1 MNLGIDFGSTYT
13 IASLYDENNKSL
25 DALLLGGMTSPC
37 IPTVAALKKEKLSFG
52 VTAKNATG
60 QINTRMFNGFK
71 MLISENDRDELTRR
85 GFDGEY
91 TPVRLTKDFLE
102 NLIQM
107 AQAKCGE
114 SQIDNLV
121 IGAPEVWFQ
130 EMNTVSGRGTLRD
143 ICQQLPDVRPEGV
156 KVVSE
161 PSCAGAFFAYNYM
174 VLKGKPFSGHVLL
187 VDYGGGTLDINL
199 TSISAEPGPDGRQ
212 AMQIKVLESTGA
224 GENTDG
230 KIGQAGMRYMESVA
244 ERALIKNE
252 LWDPDDLPQP
262 DGKFYRL
269 VNQLEASIV
278 ARTGEIRSQFIAYNG
293 MDLEDLEEE
302 EFDTLEY
309 KEEEVVISYATLL
322 EVYDEV
328 IRDVLG
334 SKLMEMKNFIKK
346 HNIDTS
352 DDEKFKIALVGGF
365 GNYYLVR
372 KQVDEIFENG
382 SLDGS
387 MKDIIQKE
395 EDREKAISY
404 GAALFASGIVG
415 IRQTAPYSIALYQTG
430 QDGNPEVN
438 YAFRYR
444 ADIKYGIPYFPS
456 YENGQPV
463 IVFMASGGVKEFVIN
478 MGHEKET
485 ALRVPLREE
494 FRSKLLGLITN
505 QYKTAAIGFSLDS
518 SEILR
523 VHVHEYD
530 LLKQK
535 FTEKGKL
542 IELAKFSDLFD
553 ITAVRPVYSSK

>member
-174 VLKGKPFSGHVLL
+174 VLKGKPFSGHILL

>member
-37 IPTVAALKKEKLSFG
+37 IPTVAALRKEKLSFG

-60 QINTRMFNGFK
+60 QIKTRMFGGFK
-71 MLISENDRDELTRR
+71 MLISESDQDKLAKR
-85 GFDGEY
+85 GFDQEY
-91 TPVRLTKDFLE
+91 TPVRLTKEFLE
-102 NLIQM
+102 NIVQM
-107 AQAKCGE
+107 AEAKCGE
-114 SQIDNLV
+114 SEINNLV

-143 ICQQLPDVRPEGV
+143 ICQQLPNVRPEGV

-174 VLKGKPFSGHVLL
+174 VLKGKPFSGHILL

-199 TSISAEPGPDGRQ
+199 TSISAEPGSDGRQ

-252 LWDPDDLPQP
+252 LWDPNDLPQP

-372 KQVDEIFENG
+372 KQVDEVFENG

-444 ADIKYGIPYFPS
+444 ADIKYDIPYFPS

>member
-1 MNLGIDFGSTYT
+1 
-13 IASLYDENNKSL
+13 
-25 DALLLGGMTSPC
+25 
-37 IPTVAALKKEKLSFG
+37 
-52 VTAKNATG
+52 
-60 QINTRMFNGFK
+60 
-71 MLISENDRDELTRR
+71 
-85 GFDGEY
+85 
-91 TPVRLTKDFLE
+91 
-102 NLIQM
+102 
-107 AQAKCGE
+107 
-114 SQIDNLV
+114 
-121 IGAPEVWFQ
+121 
-130 EMNTVSGRGTLRD
+130 
-143 ICQQLPDVRPEGV
+143 
-156 KVVSE
+156 
-161 PSCAGAFFAYNYM
+161 
-174 VLKGKPFSGHVLL
+174 
-187 VDYGGGTLDINL
+187 
-199 TSISAEPGPDGRQ
+199 
-212 AMQIKVLESTGA
+212 
-224 GENTDG
+224 
-230 KIGQAGMRYMESVA
+230 
-244 ERALIKNE
+244 
-252 LWDPDDLPQP
+252 
-262 DGKFYRL
+262 
-269 VNQLEASIV
+269 
-278 ARTGEIRSQFIAYNG
+278 

-444 ADIKYGIPYFPS
+444 ADIKYDIPYFPS

-463 IVFMASGGVKEFVIN
+463 IIFMASGGVKEFVIN
-478 MGHEKET
+478 MGHERET

-494 FRSKLLGLITN
+494 FRSKLIGLVTN

-523 VHVHEYD
+523 IHVHEYD

-542 IELAKFSDLFD
+542 IELAKFSELFD
-553 ITAVRPVYSSK
+553 ITAVRPVYSPK

>member
-1 MNLGIDFGSTYT
+1 
-13 IASLYDENNKSL
+13 
-25 DALLLGGMTSPC
+25 
-37 IPTVAALKKEKLSFG
+37 
-52 VTAKNATG
+52 
-60 QINTRMFNGFK
+60 
-71 MLISENDRDELTRR
+71 
-85 GFDGEY
+85 
-91 TPVRLTKDFLE
+91 
-102 NLIQM
+102 
-107 AQAKCGE
+107 
-114 SQIDNLV
+114 
-121 IGAPEVWFQ
+121 
-130 EMNTVSGRGTLRD
+130 
-143 ICQQLPDVRPEGV
+143 
-156 KVVSE
+156 
-161 PSCAGAFFAYNYM
+161 
-174 VLKGKPFSGHVLL
+174 
-187 VDYGGGTLDINL
+187 
-199 TSISAEPGPDGRQ
+199 
-212 AMQIKVLESTGA
+212 MQIKVLESTGA
-224 GENTDG
+224 GENTEG

-334 SKLMEMKNFIKK
+334 SKLVEMKNFIKK

-444 ADIKYGIPYFPS
+444 ADIKYDIPYFPS

-463 IVFMASGGVKEFVIN
+463 IIFMASGGVKEFVIN
-478 MGHEKET
+478 MGHERET

-494 FRSKLLGLITN
+494 FRSKLIGLVTN

-523 VHVHEYD
+523 IHVHEYD

-542 IELAKFSDLFD
+542 IELAKFSELFD
-553 ITAVRPVYSSK
+553 ITAVRPVYSPK